1 MTEDDPRQQLEDPD
15 GYDPFQ
21 DEEPLECNLENP
33 EICESCQ

>member
-1 MTEDDPRQQLEDPD
+1 MSDPVVEDV
-15 GYDPFQ
+15 YDPFQ